1 MSNNLPVPI
10 TREERYL
17 AYIAGRKDV
26 EIPKKPITR
35 KEKYLDRW
43 AFNRDIKVVEVT
55 GNPVQ
60 CTPIPGFNMKVTAS
74 WKPKQEGEG
83 EPYPAGGGKNVL
95 DPSIFPPRMISN
107 GITWTISSD
116 GTVTADGTS
125 PGNGYFNFNSFDL
138 VAGTY
143 TIGAMPNYRMTIRDD
158 DETPIAA
165 SVVGRSKTFTL
176 NKDTKVSGFLACSG
190 THDKTTGKPCL
201 LKGAADTGF
210 APYENI
216 RPITGRD
223 SVMVKRCGEN
233 LLNITKFNKVTEKGI
248 DFEYLA
254 DGGIH
259 IVGTATAAVDS
270 PIFTIPFLPSGKY
283 YGLDLGVDIFASIV
297 VIRNGNK
304 SWLNTKGVF
313 KILTG
318 DITQYWYIFIEK
330 GSTVDRI
337 LYPYIVA
344 GTVAPTDEKNPY
356 EMQANT
362 LTLTETIYGGSVD
375 AATGEGE
382 KQYGFYTLTGREP
395 HHIYGG
401 MFYLDVPKAKAN
413 GQRESGICSH
423 YNYGVYI
430 PGKIGVTDRPVY
442 TPNGDYTPDN
452 DGAIAWKAYLA
463 AQYAAGTPVQIAYK
477 LAEPV
482 PFKATGGQ
490 PIKALKGIN
499 TVFTDADSVS
509 VKYKKMREV

>member
-60 CTPIPGFNMKVTAS
+60 CTPIPGSSMKVTAS
-74 WKPKQEGEG
+74 WKPKQ
-83 EPYPAGGGKNVL
+83 
-95 DPSIFPPRMISN
+95 
-107 GITWTISSD
+107 D
-116 GTVTADGTS
+116 G
-125 PGNGYFNFNSFDL
+125 
-138 VAGTY
+138 
-143 TIGAMPNYRMTIRDD
+143 
-158 DETPIAA
+158 
-165 SVVGRSKTFTL
+165 
-176 NKDTKVSGFLACSG
+176 SG
-190 THDKTTGKPCL
+190 TPS
-201 LKGAADTGF
+201 
-210 APYENI
+210 PENI

-223 SVMVKRCGEN
+223 SVMVERCGKN
-233 LLNITKFNKVTEKGI
+233 LLNITKFNKVTKKGM

-313 KILTG
+313 EILTG
-318 DITQYWYIFIEK
+318 DITQYWYIYIEK
-330 GSTVDRI
+330 GNTVDRI

-395 HHIYGG
+395 HHIYEG